1 MAGQK
6 ISQLS
11 GLETLTGAEKIPVE
25 LNGGNYSIP
34 TSLLKPFVFTWK
46 PNRDQSFDQL
56 IKCLTTGIPVIYKVS
71 DQEVYPVIGYA
82 KIGAQD
88 TIALWSRNSA
98 DALNVVVAKD
108 PATGGVSVVSMD
120 YVDIVKYVNASDDE
134 HPNRKAIQLRNNDP
148 LTGIANKEGLGS
160 VNIAMVNDKDIV
172 DLGTSELPI
181 NLNTPAGVRPTVQE
195 AGQTGETANKIAYLS
210 DLDNAG
216 GDVEVVKITRFF
228 NESPS
233 VLEYQTYI
241 LPEENTKLW
250 NALESGKTIVLAL
263 YDGNNPADAYVTLT
277 AVYGNLF
284 IEEVAEDVINIEVSK
299 TGYDNTYGFFVKY
312 YKYGT
317 FTKGDDGNQ
326 IIAYNDSPTNSMYF
340 EKSGDGTKYL
350 NDKGTY
356 TAIPTSGGDVE
367 VIKLSEWFNES
378 PSVLIEQTWIFP
390 EENAKLFNAL
400 ENNKTIILALYNG
413 SGFDSP
419 YNSLKTVYGKL
430 SINHISATKIEI
442 SVEDWSIYSNRNTI
456 QMYSLK
462 LGPFDK
468 SETGTYIVNANS
480 GGETT
485 SMTFQKG
492 GTGTQ
497 FLNDKG
503 SYVIP
508 NQLGDGTQPA
518 TIKTATD
525 VDVSHVIGE
534 TSYKMWDARNLPDPA
549 PLTDVKSTSLITIT
563 NNIPIWEDGISYRI
577 IVPTDNIQ
585 VSDEAELK
593 RRVENDIPFSVSML
607 YTTNG
612 LTFKMHMDTKYAD
625 ATGDLW
631 FAYRCFLTQGGSCF
645 DVQYLIKISST
656 TGLPLEAQQRVVKMA
671 DDYLKNLT
679 PESPEIVNKLKNII
693 VYTENEGTE
702 GQILKIVNGK
712 PTWVD
717 PS

>member
-108 PATGGVSVVSMD
+108 AATGGVSVVSMD
-120 YVDIVKYVNASDDE
+120 YVDIVKYVNASDNE

-277 AVYGNLF
+277 ATYGNLS
-284 IEEVAEDVINIEVSK
+284 IEEVAEDVINIEVAK
-299 TGYDNTYGFFVKY
+299 TGYDNTYGLFVKY

-317 FTKGDDGNQ
+317 FTKGNDGNQ

-340 EKSGDGTKYL
+340 DKSGGGTK
-350 NDKGTY
+350 
-356 TAIPTSGGDVE
+356 
-367 VIKLSEWFNES
+367 
-378 PSVLIEQTWIFP
+378 
-390 EENAKLFNAL
+390 
-400 ENNKTIILALYNG
+400 
-413 SGFDSP
+413 
-419 YNSLKTVYGKL
+419 
-430 SINHISATKIEI
+430 
-442 SVEDWSIYSNRNTI
+442 
-456 QMYSLK
+456 
-462 LGPFDK
+462 
-468 SETGTYIVNANS
+468 
-480 GGETT
+480 
-485 SMTFQKG
+485 
-492 GTGTQ
+492 

-503 SYVIP
+503 SYVVP
-508 NQLGDGTQPA
+508 NQLGDGTKPVA
-518 TIKTATD
+518 IKTTTD
-525 VDVSHVIGE
+525 EDVSHVVGE
-534 TSYKMWDARNLPDPA
+534 TSYKMWDTRNLPDPA
-549 PLTDVKSTSLITIT
+549 PLTDIKPTSLITVT
-563 NNIPIWEDGISYRI
+563 NDIPLWEDSISYTMQI
-577 IVPTDNIQ
+577 PVDNLQI
-585 VSDEAELK
+585 SDADELK
-593 RRVENDIPFSVSML
+593 RRFQNNIPFVINML
-607 YTTNG
+607 YAANG
-612 LTFKMHMDTKYAD
+612 ITFQMHRDITFEANPGVTSMA
-625 ATGDLW
+625 
-631 FAYRCFLTQGGSCF
+631 FRCFVSQGRSNF
-645 DVQYLIKISST
+645 DVQYWINFDNATANIISC
-656 TGLPLEAQQRVVKMA
+656 LKRVVKMS
-671 DDYLKNLT
+671 DDNYQRLT
-679 PESPEIVNKLKNII
+679 SESPEIVNKLKNII

-702 GQILKIVNGK
+702 GQILKIVDGK

>member
-1 MAGQK
+1 MVGQK

-108 PATGGVSVVSMD
+108 AATGGVSVVSMD

-148 LTGIANKEGLGS
+148 LIGIANKEGLGS
-160 VNIAMVNDKDIV
+160 VNIAMVSDKDIV

-263 YDGNNPADAYVTLT
+263 YDGNSPADAYVTLT
-277 AVYGNLF
+277 AVYGNLS
-284 IEEVAEDVINIEVSK
+284 IEEVVEDVINIEVAK

-317 FTKGDDGNQ
+317 FTKGNDGNQ

-340 EKSGDGTKYL
+340 EKSGDGTK
-350 NDKGTY
+350 
-356 TAIPTSGGDVE
+356 
-367 VIKLSEWFNES
+367 
-378 PSVLIEQTWIFP
+378 
-390 EENAKLFNAL
+390 
-400 ENNKTIILALYNG
+400 
-413 SGFDSP
+413 
-419 YNSLKTVYGKL
+419 
-430 SINHISATKIEI
+430 
-442 SVEDWSIYSNRNTI
+442 
-456 QMYSLK
+456 
-462 LGPFDK
+462 
-468 SETGTYIVNANS
+468 
-480 GGETT
+480 
-485 SMTFQKG
+485 
-492 GTGTQ
+492 

-508 NQLGDGTQPA
+508 NQLGDGTKPA
-518 TIKTATD
+518 TIKTAAD
-525 VDVSHVIGE
+525 QDVSHVIGD
-534 TSYKMWDARNLPDPA
+534 TSYKMWDAKNLPNPA

-645 DVQYLIKISST
+645 DVQYLLKISST
-656 TGLPLEAQQRVVKMA
+656 TGFPLEAQQRVVKMA

-679 PESPEIVNKLKNII
+679 PESPEIVNKLKNIT